1 MVTIDFE
8 TQAIEGRPKYPPVPV
23 GVAIKYEHGESYYL
37 SWGHPTGNTSHLS
50 QAAKHLE
57 RIWESGEEVLFHNA
71 SFDLDVAE
79 THFKLPRLPWQLI
92 NDTMFL
98 LFLNDPHGELSLKPA
113 SERLLDL
120 PPDEQDAVAAWLR
133 SHGVITAKQ
142 KPGAFIAQ
150 APGDVVA
157 PYACGDVDR
166 TRALFDL
173 LMPKI
178 EAAGMGPAYDRER
191 KLLPILLDNARQG
204 IRVDV
209 PRLKR
214 DLTAYERSLSAVEK
228 WIRFTLHAEGLN
240 LDADAEVAD
249 ALDRAGLVTE
259 WVRTPTGRRSTAK
272 KNVKINNPQVA
283 LAIDYRNRLQN
294 VMAQSMRPWLIQAT
308 HNGGYIFTDWNQVRT
323 RGAGGDA
330 GTRTGRLS
338 CARFMNIAKAF
349 STGTPEFAGERVKPL
364 PLVRR
369 YLLPD
374 EGGVWATR
382 DFSSQELRILA
393 HYEDGEI
400 LATYQRE
407 PRTDYH
413 AMMVDRVA
421 AATGVVLTRKEAKII
436 NFGIL
441 YGMGVGKLA
450 EALQIDTAK
459 ATGLRNAV
467 RAASPGVQA
476 LDRELKRRARE
487 GEPLRT
493 WGSRIYYCEP
503 PGEDG
508 QTYDYKMLNTLVQ
521 GSAADA
527 TKEAIVRYDAARKH
541 GRLLVSVHDEI
552 GISCPSKHFKTEM
565 KILKDVMESIE
576 FDVVQL
582 TEGSC
587 GPSWGQLK
595 ECE

>member
-1 MVTIDFE
+1 MYTVDYE
-8 TQAIEGRPKYPPVPV
+8 TFAIQSRPEYPPKPV
-23 GVAIKYEHGESYYL
+23 GVAIKHNDGPAKYYA
-37 SWGHPTGNTSHLS
+37 WGHPTGNNCTEAEGR
-50 QAAKHLE
+50 AALTKA
-57 RIWESGEEVLFHNA
+57 WMSGEEILAHNMQFEMDI
-71 SFDLDVAE
+71 SE
-79 THFKLPRLPWQLI
+79 THFKLPRLPWHLTQ
-92 NDTMFL
+92 DSMFL

-133 SHGVITAKQ
+133 AHGVITAKQ

-272 KNVKINNPQVA
+272 KNVEINNPRVA

-374 EGGVWATR
+374 EGHVWIHR
-382 DFSSQELRILA
+382 DYSQQEYRLLA
-393 HYEDGEI
+393 HMEDGALLE
-400 LATYQRE
+400 TYRGQ
-407 PRTDYH
+407 PRIDFH
-413 AMMVDRVA
+413 SMMQEKIKA
-421 AATGVVLTRKEAKII
+421 AVGMDISRQTAKVL

-441 YGMGVGKLA
+441 YGMGVGKLS
-450 EALQIDTAK
+450 EALKVDTA
-459 ATGLRNAV
+459 TGTRLKQAQ
-467 RAASPGVQA
+467 RAAAPGVQA
-476 LDRELKRRARE
+476 LDRELKRRARD
-487 GEPLRT
+487 GEPIRT
-493 WGSRIYYCEP
+493 WGGRLYFCEP
-503 PGEDG
+503 PDEEGR
-508 QTYDYKMLNTLVQ
+508 TFDYRLLNYLIQ
-521 GSAADA
+521 GSAADV
-527 TKEAIVRYDAARKH
+527 TKEALIRYSETAEA
-541 GRLLVSVHDEI
+541 GRLLVTVHDEANVSAPI
-552 GISCPSKHFKTEM
+552 KKADREDE
-565 KILKDVMESIE
+565 ILKAAMESIE
-576 FDVVQL
+576 TDVPML
-582 TEGSC
+582 TDPKRGK
-587 GPSWGQLK
+587 SWGEIK
-595 ECE
+595 

>member
-1 MVTIDFE
+1 MYTVDYE
-8 TQAIEGRPKYPPVPV
+8 TFAIQSRPEYPPKPV
-23 GVAIKYEHGESYYL
+23 GVAIKHNDGPAKYYA
-37 SWGHPTGNTSHLS
+37 WGHPTGNNCTEAEGR
-50 QAAKHLE
+50 AALTKA
-57 RIWESGEEVLFHNA
+57 WMSGEEILAHNMQFEMDI
-71 SFDLDVAE
+71 SE
-79 THFKLPRLPWQLI
+79 THFKLPRLPWHLTQ
-92 NDTMFL
+92 DSMFL

-133 SHGVITAKQ
+133 QHGVITAKQ

-272 KNVKINNPQVA
+272 KNVEINNPRVA

-374 EGGVWATR
+374 EGHVWIHR
-382 DFSSQELRILA
+382 DYSQQEYRLLA
-393 HYEDGEI
+393 HMEDGALLE
-400 LATYQRE
+400 TYRGQ
-407 PRTDYH
+407 PRIDFH
-413 AMMVDRVA
+413 SMMQEKIKA
-421 AATGVVLTRKEAKII
+421 AVGMDISRQTAKVL

-441 YGMGVGKLA
+441 YGMGVGKLS
-450 EALQIDTAK
+450 EALKVDTA
-459 ATGLRNAV
+459 TGTRLKQAQ
-467 RAASPGVQA
+467 RAAAPGVQA
-476 LDRELKRRARE
+476 LDRELKRRARD
-487 GEPLRT
+487 GEPIRT
-493 WGSRIYYCEP
+493 WGGRLYFCEP
-503 PGEDG
+503 PDEEGR
-508 QTYDYKMLNTLVQ
+508 TFDYRLLNYLIQ
-521 GSAADA
+521 GSAADV
-527 TKEAIVRYDAARKH
+527 TKEALIRYSETAEA
-541 GRLLVSVHDEI
+541 GRLLVTVHDEANVSAPI
-552 GISCPSKHFKTEM
+552 KKADREDE
-565 KILKDVMESIE
+565 ILKAAMESIE
-576 FDVVQL
+576 TDVPML
-582 TEGSC
+582 TDPKRGK
-587 GPSWGQLK
+587 SWGEIK
-595 ECE
+595 

>member
-1 MVTIDFE
+1 MYTVDYESF
-8 TQAIEGRPKYPPVPV
+8 AIQSRPEYPPKPV
-23 GVAIKYEHGESYYL
+23 GVAIKHNGDPAKYYA
-37 SWGHPTGNTSHLS
+37 WGHPTGNNCTEAEGR
-50 QAAKHLE
+50 AALTKA
-57 RIWESGEEVLFHNA
+57 WTSGEEILAHNMQ
-71 SFDLDVAE
+71 FEMDVSE
-79 THFKLPRLPWQLI
+79 THFKLPRLPWHLTQ
-92 NDTMFL
+92 DSMFL

-133 SHGVITAKQ
+133 QHGVITAKQ

-374 EGGVWATR
+374 EGHVWIHR
-382 DFSSQELRILA
+382 DYSQQEYRLLA
-393 HYEDGEI
+393 HMEDGALLE
-400 LATYQRE
+400 TYRGQ
-407 PRTDYH
+407 PRIDFH
-413 AMMVDRVA
+413 SMMQEKIKA
-421 AATGVVLTRKEAKII
+421 AVGMDISRQTAKVL

-441 YGMGVGKLA
+441 YGMGVGKLS
-450 EALQIDTAK
+450 EALKVDTAT
-459 ATGLRNAV
+459 ATRLKQAQ
-467 RAASPGVQA
+467 RAAAPGVQA
-476 LDRELKRRARE
+476 LDRELKRRARD
-487 GEPLRT
+487 GEPIRT
-493 WGSRIYYCEP
+493 WGGRLYFCEP
-503 PGEDG
+503 PDEEGR
-508 QTYDYKMLNTLVQ
+508 TFDYRLLNYLIQ
-521 GSAADA
+521 GSAADV
-527 TKEAIVRYDAARKH
+527 TKEALIRYSETAEA
-541 GRLLVSVHDEI
+541 GRLLVTVHDEANVSAPI
-552 GISCPSKHFKTEM
+552 KKADREDE
-565 KILKDVMESIE
+565 ILKAAMESIE
-576 FDVVQL
+576 TDVPML
-582 TEGSC
+582 TDPKRGK
-587 GPSWGQLK
+587 SWGEIK
-595 ECE
+595 